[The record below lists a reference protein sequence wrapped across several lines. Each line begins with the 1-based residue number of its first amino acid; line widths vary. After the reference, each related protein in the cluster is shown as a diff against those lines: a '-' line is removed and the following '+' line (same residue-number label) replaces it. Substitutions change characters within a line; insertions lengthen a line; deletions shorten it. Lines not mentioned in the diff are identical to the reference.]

1 MASDGFRRATF
12 VFRRGRLRDKCGQ
25 NGSHGCWVSVPHKC
39 RNARMFERVDMK
51 LAITNVLAVATVC
64 VIFLAVSPASA
75 APPAGRGPGA
85 GIGQAVP
92 RGMPVGVPQLGR
104 TVPNPGP
111 QVVPVQQPL
120 PPQIPQ
126 LSPRAPQQVP
136 TPLPSP
142 TPRRRKPIQTQ
153 VVPRGR
159 VPETRESVSP
169 NAQAQFQSKK
179 LESQKVKQSIEKTKS
194 AQTKDKERKSTK
206 TKSSRSQAIAPK
218 TAPGGP
224 AVIPSASP
232 LITPPPVQAPAAPP
246 PVVISQAPRA
256 DPRTLEPVWA
266 ELSPEERARLH
277 SAHQNAMSDPGLAAF
292 RDRYQQARKEYRDRL
307 RDALLK
313 ADPSVQP
320 ILEKVKKSPR
330 DNR

>member
-1 MASDGFRRATF
+1 
-12 VFRRGRLRDKCGQ
+12 
-25 NGSHGCWVSVPHKC
+25 
-39 RNARMFERVDMK
+39 MFERVDMK
-51 LAITNVLAVATVC
+51 LAITNVLAVVTVC
-64 VIFLAVSPASA
+64 VLFLVVSPASA
-75 APPAGRGPGA
+75 APPAGRRPGA
-85 GIGQAVP
+85 GVGQAVP
-92 RGMPVGVPQLGR
+92 RGMPVGAPQIGR

-111 QVVPVQQPL
+111 QVVPVPQPL
-120 PPQIPQ
+120 PPQVPQ
-126 LSPRAPQQVP
+126 FSRAPQQAS
-136 TPLPSP
+136 TPFPSP

-153 VVPRGR
+153 IVPRGR

-169 NAQAQFQSKK
+169 NAQPQFQSKK
-179 LESQKVKQSIEKTKS
+179 LESQKVKQKIEETKAAETKHAESKDKGRKS
-194 AQTKDKERKSTK
+194 AKS
-206 TKSSRSQAIAPK
+206 KSSRSQAIATGSP
-218 TAPGGP
+218 T
-224 AVIPSASP
+224 VIPSASP

-246 PVVISQAPRA
+246 PVVISQAPRT

-277 SAHQNAMSDPGLAAF
+277 SAHQSAMSDPGLAAF

-307 RDALLK
+307 RDALLR